1 MAVENSVTLLIGVR
15 MGGGRMAGQ
24 DRSML
29 GGMKALIL
37 VNPSITSKQPSLLPL
52 VVFVMKH
59 FPEMFSVMFTLSGG
73 RLWDASSTPNAV
85 PTETVG

>member
-1 MAVENSVTLLIGVR
+1 MAAVYVAVENSVTLLIGVR

-59 FPEMFSVMFTLSGG
+59 FSEMFAVMFTFFRWEVTGHAFG
-73 RLWDASSTPNAV
+73 P
-85 PTETVG
+85 

>member
-37 VNPSITSKQPSLLPL
+37 VNPSITSKQPSLFTFSSLRHETFSRN
-52 VVFVMKH
+52 V
-59 FPEMFSVMFTLSGG
+59 SVMFTLSGG